1 MGLTGKKVKVGLV
14 QIGNSFSGQY
24 YLPYSIGIL
33 QAYAQKYLKNPDDFE
48 FLLPIFKRI
57 NINTSKELFK
67 EADIVVFSTY
77 LWNFNLSTAIAREL
91 KKNKPE
97 LVIVFGGHQ
106 VPKNPLALEKFLSKF
121 PFIDI
126 ACFGEGEIPFLK
138 ILENLQRRSW
148 EEVPSIGYID
158 KELKFRR
165 NAEAERITDLNQIPS
180 PYLEGVFDPLMAAN
194 PQIKWSVMWETNRGC
209 PFSCAFCAWGSNAN
223 KKIYKYDMRRLFEEI
238 DWFSKNKIEFVFC
251 CDANFGIFGRDM
263 EIVEYVANNKKK
275 YGYPVAFSVQ
285 NTKNSSIKIY
295 KLQKLLTEFK
305 LQKGVN
311 LALQTVNKETLES
324 IKRANI
330 SSESYQEL
338 QRLFAADDIPT
349 FTDIILG
356 LPNESYTSFTNG
368 ISSIIENGQYNNIQ
382 FINLTILE
390 NTEMADPEYQKR
402 YGIILQESKIIYH
415 HGSIEEE
422 EEVDETQRLVV
433 GTESM
438 PKEDWVKARVFSWLV
453 SVLFFDKLLQIPL
466 IFVNRIYKESYK
478 DLFDLF
484 MKDSQKYP
492 VFAEMYSFLKE
503 KGLDIQSGGAEHI
516 PSKEWLNI
524 WWPADEYVL
533 INLSVNN
540 QLDLFYSEAERILL
554 DHLKSRGIQFSERL
568 VRDCVSLNKALIK
581 QPFINQDIEITLNF
595 NIGETFEAI
604 LKGHEVNFEEGSYS
618 YKIDRTSETWS
629 SWDEWFREVVWYG
642 KKRGNFLYQ
651 YKGK

>member
-33 QAYAQKYLKNPDDFE
+33 QVYAQKYLKNPDDFE
-48 FLLPIFKRI
+48 FLMPIYNRIKIAAAINRFK
-57 NINTSKELFK
+57 N
-67 EADIVVFSTY
+67 ADIVCFSTY
-77 LWNFNLSTAIAREL
+77 LWNFNLSIAIAREL
-91 KKNKPE
+91 KLISPGV
-97 LVIVFGGHQ
+97 VIIFGGHQ
-106 VPKNPLALEKFLSKF
+106 VPKNSLALEKFLLKYH
-121 PFIDI
+121 FIDI
-126 ACFGEGEIPFLK
+126 ACYGEGEIPFLR
-138 ILENLQRRSW
+138 ILDNFQMRSW
-148 EEVPSIGYID
+148 EYVPSIGYIN
-158 KELKFRR
+158 KEQKFRR
-165 NAEAERITDLNQIPS
+165 NEEAERITDLNQIPS
-180 PYLEGVFDPLMAAN
+180 PYLDGVFDPLISAN
-194 PQIKWSVMWETNRGC
+194 PEIKWSIMWETNRGC

-223 KKIYKYDMRRLFEEI
+223 KKIYKYDMPRLFEEI
-238 DWFSKNKIEFVFC
+238 DWFSKNKMEFVFC
-251 CDANFGIFGRDM
+251 CDANFGIFERDM

-275 YGYPVAFSVQ
+275 FGYPIAFSVQ

-356 LPNESYTSFTNG
+356 LPNESYTSFING

-390 NTEMADPEYQKR
+390 NTEMADPKYQKN
-402 YGIILQESKIIYH
+402 YGLILQESKIIYH
-415 HGSIEEE
+415 HGSVEEE
-422 EEVDETQRLVV
+422 EEVDETQHLVV

-466 IFVNRIYKESYK
+466 IFINRVYKESYK

-484 MKDSQKYP
+484 MKESQKYP
-492 VFAEMYSFLKE
+492 VFAGLYSFLKE

-516 PSKEWLNI
+516 PSKDWLNI

-540 QLDLFYSEAERILL
+540 QLDLFYSEAEMILL
-554 DHLKSRGIQFSERL
+554 DHLKSIGIQFSERL
-568 VRDCVSLNKALIK
+568 VRDCVLLNRALIK

-595 NIGETFEAI
+595 NIGETFETI
-604 LKGHEVNFEEGSYS
+604 LKGDEVNFEEGSYS
-618 YKIDRTSETWS
+618 YKIDRTSETWN

-651 YKGK
+651 YEGK